1 MLGSALKCVVEV
13 RPAQGCDYVT
23 DTLSQLVL
31 EIHCRF
37 QVSECIIASLYS
49 ARPMFTWHC
58 NCQPHGPVHQYFSL
72 VTCNDCTTYYFSSKN
87 KNSCNPCYSQ
97 RCIIAQLLSL
107 GDVAQLTWGT
117 DDIML

>member
-1 MLGSALKCVVEV
+1 MLGNALKCVVEV

-31 EIHCRF
+31 EIHCRY
-37 QVSECIIASLYS
+37 QVSECIIASFYS

-72 VTCNDCTTYYFSSKN
+72 VTCNDCRTYYFSRKN
-87 KNSCNPCYSQ
+87 KKN
-97 RCIIAQLLSL
+97 LLQSML
-107 GDVAQLTWGT
+107 PAAMHNRTVAIFRRRGPAHVGH
-117 DDIML
+117 